1 MVKGVGPVRM
11 VFEVTERMGKIG
23 QMLLTPDVTVFVVWP
38 SLDLPEDD
46 VLRLYRERGTSEQYH
61 AEFKSEM
68 DMSTNYIFSSGC
80 WCTTAYDGRRFGS
93 NE

>member
-11 VFEVTERMGKIG
+11 VFEVTERMEKKG
-23 QMLLTPDVTVFVVWP
+23 QMLLKPDVTVFVVWT

-61 AEFKSEM
+61 VEFKS
-68 DMSTNYIFSSGC
+68 
-80 WCTTAYDGRRFGS
+80 
-93 NE
+93 